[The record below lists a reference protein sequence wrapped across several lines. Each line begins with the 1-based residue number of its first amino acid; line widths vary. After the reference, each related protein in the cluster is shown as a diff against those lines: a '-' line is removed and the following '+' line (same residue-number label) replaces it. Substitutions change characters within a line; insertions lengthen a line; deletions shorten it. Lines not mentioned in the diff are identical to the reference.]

1 MSLCQSQSLVELGSL
16 WQASGRVSR
25 GDLGHQGLPKPL
37 QSRVFD
43 RKQRR
48 GDLHTWSD
56 ERLGMS
62 FKSSAPCFS
71 VRVRRCSRF
80 WWVVFWTDCSM
91 YTEKLPGLRT
101 SRDSTSVKLRG
112 PGGMLSAVWWAGVL
126 SKIQPGYPP
135 SQQCAEQLNTK
146 VKRDMETLPRE
157 THAQVC
163 QSLEKVI
170 GTWSATL
177 KKGEEMLDTPKLA
190 LTAPSR
196 QIGMDRPPEPDDWM
210 IHGKSH
216 VVLKPGAI
224 QKRFPSIPVILQQM
238 RTLNSAGTSPFF
250 ESVQLADGRS
260 IICMAQNRPE
270 HLALGRLRHLRKYL
284 NTTDSQ
290 TLCDMFVEDGILE
303 RTDVEAAPYRFKL
316 KAYCDIFDKYCLCFR

>member
-1 MSLCQSQSLVELGSL
+1 MFSILMGSVLDRLQHVHGEASWAAYFKRQYLCQ
-16 WQASGRVSR
+16 A
-25 GDLGHQGLPKPL
+25 
-37 QSRVFD
+37 
-43 RKQRR
+43 
-48 GDLHTWSD
+48 
-56 ERLGMS
+56 
-62 FKSSAPCFS
+62 A
-71 VRVRRCSRF
+71 
-80 WWVVFWTDCSM
+80 
-91 YTEKLPGLRT
+91 
-101 SRDSTSVKLRG
+101 G

-177 KKGEEMLDTPKLA
+177 KQGEEMLDTPKLA

-216 VVLKPGAI
+216 VLLKPGAI

-250 ESVQLADGRS
+250 ESVPACRW
-260 IICMAQNRPE
+260 
-270 HLALGRLRHLRKYL
+270 
-284 NTTDSQ
+284 
-290 TLCDMFVEDGILE
+290 
-303 RTDVEAAPYRFKL
+303 
-316 KAYCDIFDKYCLCFR
+316 